1 MVKVVYFSQQ
11 CCQDKENGEHIGENW
26 DVLSC
31 ADVEGWGG
39 VGKSGPPPPLKFKF
53 LYITFNL

>member
-31 ADVEGWGG
+31 SDVEGGGG
-39 VGKSGPPPPLKFKF
+39 VGKSGPSPPLKFKF
-53 LYITFNL
+53 LYITL